1 MTSTTV
7 EEPVKDSIFIIDWD
21 NTLFSTDYLKNMGF
35 QFEYYFDK
43 TKDMSEIDFLLDGF
57 LIKDIS
63 SLEDVLFPLIHQ
75 IGADLVL
82 TTHL

>member
-1 MTSTTV
+1 MAATTMV
-7 EEPVKDSIFIIDWD
+7 QTAKDSIFIIDWD

-43 TKDMSEIDFLLDGF
+43 TKKVSEADKMLDVY

-63 SLEDVLFPLIHQ
+63 SLEDVKD
-75 IGADLVL
+75 DL
-82 TTHL
+82 